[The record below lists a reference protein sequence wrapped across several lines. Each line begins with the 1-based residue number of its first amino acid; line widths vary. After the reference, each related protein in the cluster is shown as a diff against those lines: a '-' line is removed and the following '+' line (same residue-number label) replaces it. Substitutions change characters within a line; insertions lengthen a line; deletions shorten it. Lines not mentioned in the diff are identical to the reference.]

1 MKKARKD
8 MRLLLIVDSYIYK
21 SKDGRYWS
29 KGITDLNFFK
39 RYLNVFEELTIASRV
54 KYLDDLDEKEFL
66 NITDEKIQM
75 IDIPFVRTSKEYLI
89 NYFKIRKMIKSTSK
103 KCDCIIYRLPS
114 ILSYIAYLTCKKN
127 KKIYGVEVVADPE
140 DAYADKKF

>member
-1 MKKARKD
+1 

-103 KCDCIIYRLPS
+103 KCDCII
-114 ILSYIAYLTCKKN
+114 
-127 KKIYGVEVVADPE
+127 
-140 DAYADKKF
+140 